1 MRKKVFITGINGQDG
16 SYLARKLIK
25 LNYSVYG
32 LIRRGSTNRLFR
44 LDYFNI
50 TKRIKFFYGELN
62 EYQLVQD
69 IILSLK
75 PDFIFNLAAQSF
87 VKYSFDNPIYT
98 YEINT
103 SSVLNMLECLRKN
116 KLNKTR
122 FYNAS
127 TSEMFGNTV
136 LKKGIINEKTPMN
149 PCSPY
154 GSSKAS
160 AYNLVKIYRES
171 YNLFVCSGI
180 LFNHES
186 PLRGEEFVTR
196 KIVKNLV
203 RQKYG
208 SDKILNLGN
217 LNSQRDWGHAE
228 DYVDAMYKML
238 KNTKPQDYVIGTGTT
253 TTVKEFLKKV
263 LKKLDFD
270 FEFKS
275 RDGVEYCYNKKNN
288 KKIMQTNKKYFREN
302 ELNYLKADS
311 SLAKKDFKW
320 TPKHNI
326 DSLIDDMIL
335 FEKKSFED

>member
-1 MRKKVFITGINGQDG
+1 MKKKVFITGINGQDG
-16 SYLARKLIK
+16 SYLANHLLKK
-25 LNYSVYG
+25 NYDVYG
-32 LIRRGSTNRLFR
+32 LIRRGSTNRLYR
-44 LDYFNI
+44 LEYFNI
-50 TKRIKFFYGELN
+50 VEKIKFFYGELN

-75 PDFIFNLAAQSF
+75 PDLIFNLAAQSF

-103 SSVLNMLECLRKN
+103 TSVLNILECLRKN
-116 KLNKTR
+116 KLRKTK

-127 TSEMFGNTV
+127 TSEMFGNIAN
-136 LKKGIINEKTPMN
+136 KKGLINEKTPMN

-196 KIVKNLV
+196 KIIKNLV

-208 SDKILNLGN
+208 FGKILNLGN
-217 LNSQRDWGHAE
+217 LDSQRDWGHAK
-228 DYVDAMYKML
+228 DYVNAMYKML
-238 KNTKPQDYVIGTGTT
+238 MNKKPQDYVIGTGTT
-253 TTVKEFLKKV
+253 KTVREFLKIV
-263 LKKLDFD
+263 LQKLDFD
-270 FEFKS
+270 FEFKKQ
-275 RDGVEYCYNKKNN
+275 DGIEYCINKKNS
-288 KKIMQTNKKYFREN
+288 KKIMQTNRKYFREN

-311 SLAKKDFKW
+311 SLAKKDLKW
-320 TPKHNI
+320 MPKINI
-326 DSLIDDMIL
+326 EELIDDMISY
-335 FEKKSFED
+335 EKKTFEA